1 MRRNNPKPKQGA
13 LIRWRYL
20 LVCATIFAVFATLVA
35 RAAYIQVIEPDFAV
49 SENDKRTVRVEKVNV
64 QRGLILDRHGNE
76 LAISVP
82 VVSVYGDPKQ
92 LDKALTTKAYSLTRK
107 HARENQLDLK
117 QAIAALD
124 KDPARLAKQKE
135 EIYNS
140 DSRWQDLAEVLRLQK
155 PLIDGKL
162 TSDSSRR
169 FVYLKRQ
176 VTPPVARYISEL
188 KLPGIYL
195 LDESKRFYPA
205 GEVTAHVLGFTNID
219 GEGIEGIEK
228 LYNEALTGEA
238 GKRTIRKDAQGR
250 EIEILDE
257 RARIEPENIQLSIDQ
272 RIQSLAYRSL
282 KSAVLS
288 YKATSGSAMVVD
300 VHTGEVLAMVN
311 SPSFNP
317 NNLKNAAPHKR
328 RNRAITDLFEPGST
342 MKPISVLAGLEYGTI
357 DHDSVINTKGW
368 MRVGGSIV
376 TDGKNNGPMDLRT
389 ILQKSSNVGVSKIA
403 QTMPKQDFIGF
414 FQRLGFGEETGTG
427 MVGESDGLFTP
438 HGRWSDFEVATLSY
452 GYRISVSTAQMARAY
467 ATIGSG
473 GINRPLTILKQS
485 GKVHGERVFD
495 KRNAYAVLEMMESV
509 FERGGTATRIKLD
522 GYRVGGKTGTSKKA
536 AFGGYGDEYVGYFA
550 GIAPVSDPRLAVV
563 VMINEPAGDVYYG
576 GDVAGPAFSEIM
588 SGSLRILNVAP
599 DLEAVAQLNQRRDY
613 VTY

>member
-1 MRRNNPKPKQGA
+1 MNKTRKKANKVTV
-13 LIRWRYL
+13 IRWRYL
-20 LVCATIFAVFATLVA
+20 LVYTSVFMIFFTLA
-35 RAAYIQVIEPDFAV
+35 GRAAYIQIIEPDFAV
-49 SENDKRTVRVEKVNV
+49 SENNKRTVRVEKVNV
-64 QRGLILDRHGNE
+64 QRGLIVDRHGNE

-82 VVSVYGDPKQ
+82 VVSVYADPKQ
-92 LDKALTTKAYSLTRK
+92 LDQALIKQVQRK
-107 HARENQLDLK
+107 VRKEAREKELDAKEAVALLK
-117 QAIAALD
+117 S
-124 KDPARLAKQKE
+124 DPTRLAHLKE
-135 EIYNS
+135 ELFS
-140 DSRWQDLAEVLRLQK
+140 LDTRWQDLAEVLR
-155 PLIDGKL
+155 IDKTDIDARL
-162 TSDSSRR
+162 TSDISRR

-176 VTPPVARYISEL
+176 VTPPVARYISQL
-188 KLPGIYL
+188 RLPGIYL

-219 GEGIEGIEK
+219 GQGIEGIEK
-228 LYNEALTGEA
+228 LYNDSLTGEA
-238 GKRTIRKDAQGR
+238 GKRTIRKDALGR

-257 RARIEPENIQLSIDQ
+257 RARVEPEQIQLSIDQ

-342 MKPISVLAGLEYGTI
+342 MKPISVLAGLEHGTI
-357 DHDSVINTKGW
+357 DYDSVIETKGW
-368 MRVGGSIV
+368 MRVGGSLV
-376 TDGKNNGPMDLRT
+376 SDSRNNGPMDLRT

-403 QTMPKQDFIGF
+403 QTMPKRDFIGF
-414 FQRLGFGEETGTG
+414 FQRLGFGEETGTN

-452 GYRISVSTAQMARAY
+452 GYRISVSTAQVARAY

-473 GINRPLTILKQS
+473 GINRPLTILKQTEEVE
-485 GKVHGERVFD
+485 GDRVF
-495 KRNAYAVLEMMESV
+495 KQEHAYAVLEMMESV
-509 FERGGTATRIKLD
+509 FERGGTATRVKLD

-550 GIAPVSDPRLAVV
+550 GIGPVSDPRLAVV
-563 VMINEPAGDVYYG
+563 VMINEPAGDIYYG

-588 SGSLRILNVAP
+588 SGSLRILNVTP
-599 DLEAVAQLNQRRDY
+599 DLEAVAKLSKRQDY

>member
-1 MRRNNPKPKQGA
+1 MKRHSTKPKQGS

-92 LDKALTTKAYSLTRK
+92 LDKALTAKVYSLARK
-107 HARENQLDLK
+107 HARENQLDIK
-117 QAIAALD
+117 QAVKALD
-124 KDPARLAKQKE
+124 SDPARVAKEKI

-162 TSDSSRR
+162 TSDNTRR

-300 VHTGEVLAMVN
+300 VTTGEVLAMVN

-317 NNLKNAAPHKR
+317 NNLKDAAPHKR

-342 MKPISVLAGLEYGTI
+342 LKPISVLAGLEYGTI
-357 DHDSVINTKGW
+357 DFDTVIKTKGW

-438 HGRWSDFEVATLSY
+438 HGRWSDFEVATLAY
-452 GYRISVSTAQMARAY
+452 GYRISV
-467 ATIGSG
+467 
-473 GINRPLTILKQS
+473 
-485 GKVHGERVFD
+485 
-495 KRNAYAVLEMMESV
+495 
-509 FERGGTATRIKLD
+509 
-522 GYRVGGKTGTSKKA
+522 
-536 AFGGYGDEYVGYFA
+536 
-550 GIAPVSDPRLAVV
+550 
-563 VMINEPAGDVYYG
+563 
-576 GDVAGPAFSEIM
+576 
-588 SGSLRILNVAP
+588 
-599 DLEAVAQLNQRRDY
+599 
-613 VTY
+613 